1 MDFSKLSKEQVKIA
15 EMVIEAAE
23 YYKLDPNLLLA
34 QAYEESRFR
43 HIPSTDPTSDAFG
56 VLQIRPS
63 TAELNKLGDT
73 RDLKTNIYGGAKLMK
88 QYIDK
93 YKLPEAALVAYHQ
106 GPDVADKY
114 VKSGQDPAVVGPKGV
129 NYVVSISENAGLTPP
144 AAPTENKAPSTT
156 DPFAGYKPKAT
167 TDSGGA
173 LPALVPEQSK
183 TEKVMG
189 AVADTGEYLANAALE
204 NPEVPAAAGLGLIKG
219 TLEKVL
225 QSPEKHLVDIE
236 AGETTPEGVRAAKD
250 KAKAAQTRIGE
261 IKQLASE
268 RPPIDVDSLQREF
281 DLRKFSNEL
290 MDDDLRAAQKE
301 LKSLPKT
308 YVPPVEPPA
317 PSSLISQIDLTRTG
331 PASGPKIE
339 GDSSARNWTIKT
351 AGQKHQMP
359 EAVLDAVTDQTGT
372 SKTGGMTLIRE
383 DLRNLERIKELGMG
397 DSKLATTSGGAQ
409 LQLPSAESARLEQEL
424 AAKQAQ
430 EAAEQSAR
438 AQQVESQRLAAEAD
452 LARQRQAAEQRVE
465 QARKSK
471 ISAGERASEAKKA
484 ANTAKQQAEARARSD
499 AFKLETATINART
512 AQQTAKE
519 AAAAQPSGLTMAT
532 REAGRRFAEKAPI
545 IGNVLGAAGATLSTD
560 EAIDRYKKGDYSGA
574 VLGTIEAALN
584 TASMAP
590 PTSPLG
596 LAAKGVGTVGS
607 LGMIPVWIAHD
618 YFGNKGPWAPKK
630 EPQKARGGLTLMR

>member
-189 AVADTGEYLANAALE
+189 AVADTGEYLATKALE
-204 NPEVPAAAGLGLIKG
+204 NPEIPAAAGVGLAKG
-219 TLEKVL
+219 ALEKIL
-225 QSPEKHLVDIE
+225 QNPQANLVGEGEK
-236 AGETTPEGVRAAKD
+236 TPQQVQAARD
-250 KAKAAQTRIGE
+250 AAKAAQTRVGE
-261 IKQLASE
+261 VE
-268 RPPIDVDSLQREF
+268 RVVSSREPIDVDSLQREF
-281 DLRKFSNEL
+281 DMRKMGKEL
-290 MDDDLRAAQKE
+290 MEDELREAQKN
-301 LKSLPKT
+301 LKSLPKA
-308 YVPPVEPPA
+308 YVPPVEA
-317 PSSLISQIDLTRTG
+317 AAEDTAEQIASRTKQG
-331 PASGPKIE
+331 ASGASNYVRAM
-339 GDSSARNWTIKT
+339 GDDI
-351 AGQKHQMP
+351 P
-359 EAVLDAVTDQTGT
+359 EALASQAENMRKDNPKGGQAIMDANSAAKQ
-372 SKTGGMTLIRE
+372 KLRE
-383 DLRNLERIKELGMG
+383 MGLG
-397 DSKLATTSGGAQ
+397 DFKLTAPEPGQ
-409 LQLPSAESARLEQEL
+409 LALPPQEAARLEQEL
-424 AAKQAQ
+424 AARQAQ

-452 LARQRQAAEQRVE
+452 LARQRQMAELRLE

-471 ISAGERASEAKKA
+471 ISAGERAAEAKKK
-484 ANTAKQQAEARARSD
+484 ANTAKQQAASQAKSD
-499 AFKLETATINART
+499 AGKLETAQISART

-519 AAAAQPSGLTMAT
+519 AAAAQPSGLTMAA
-532 REAGRRFAEKAPI
+532 REAGRRFSEKLPV

-560 EAIDRYKKGDYSGA
+560 EAVERYKQGDYSGS
-574 VLGTIEAALN
+574 VLGAIEAALN
-584 TASMAP
+584 VASMAP
-590 PTSPLG
+590 PTSPAA
-596 LAAKGVGTVGS
+596 LAIKGVGAVGS
-607 LGMIPVWIAHD
+607 IGMIPVWIAHD
-618 YFGNKGPWAPKK
+618 YFGNKGPWSPKK